1 MVEVSP
7 DIHICGFCKQQYNN
21 FEVFLAHKQN
31 GCSQPTSGTPVSTVT
46 TTLAGE
52 KRLCCHWI
60 VSVCTN
66 YSQPAYVMQFQP
78 VLFLSS
84 SGSST
89 GFVFEETYQSC
100 VMQGVKKILTK
111 AQKTPSKKLKPALTS
126 KRHSCCFSGCRLLLL
141 TVTLSSFAAIK
152 HGGLYFL
159 PATSTVVIFVCSV
172 HFQVNVHVMCC
183 MSTRGSRSS

>member
-31 GCSQPTSGTPVSTVT
+31 GCSQPTSGTSASSVT
-46 TTLAGE
+46 TTLAGTV
-52 KRLCCHWI
+52 KQCFCC
-60 VSVCTN
+60 SVH
-66 YSQPAYVMQFQP
+66 SQAACPILSQP

-100 VMQGVKKILTK
+100 VIQGVKKILTK

-126 KRHSCCFSGCRLLLL
+126 KRHSCCFSGWCLLSFMM
-141 TVTLSSFAAIK
+141 VTHSSFVAVK
-152 HGGLYFL
+152 QGELYFL
-159 PATSTVVIFVCSV
+159 PAESTVVSFICPENFRIIE
-172 HFQVNVHVMCC
+172 
-183 MSTRGSRSS
+183 T